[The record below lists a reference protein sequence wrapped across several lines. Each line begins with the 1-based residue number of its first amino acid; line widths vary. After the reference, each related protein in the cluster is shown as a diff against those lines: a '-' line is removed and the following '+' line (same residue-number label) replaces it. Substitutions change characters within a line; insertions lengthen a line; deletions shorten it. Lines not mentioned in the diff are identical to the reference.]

1 LNSNGLGTAIADIE
15 RSGMTAAAKTR
26 KGIFCHTKMLRVKS
40 NSRDGWC
47 FDNPL
52 DHLRRAG
59 ETFVRQCFTQS
70 TIA

>member
-1 LNSNGLGTAIADIE
+1 
-15 RSGMTAAAKTR
+15 MTAAAKTC

-47 FDNPL
+47 FGNSL
-52 DHLRRAG
+52 DHLRRTG
-59 ETFVRQCFTQS
+59 KTFVRQGFTQF